1 MIKVR
6 QQRLPKKEA
15 TKDGEKDLREISKA
29 HDVLKIALPEVSNS
43 NNTLFS
49 KD

>member
-1 MIKVR
+1 M
-6 QQRLPKKEA
+6 PKKEA

-29 HDVLKIALPEVSNS
+29 YDVLKTALPEVSN

-49 KD
+49 KDQELLQFYKQ

>member
-1 MIKVR
+1 MIKIR
-6 QQRLPKKEA
+6 QQRLPRKEA

-29 HDVLKIALPEVSNS
+29 YDVLKNALPEI
-43 NNTLFS
+43 NNNYGVI